1 MSARLVLEDVPDS
14 LGRWPGSKRW
24 LPALHAKR
32 LPSPSPRGRFFE
44 PCAGAAALSIHYAL
58 RGCRVVL
65 GDTNPRLIGVY
76 RHLLTDARAV
86 AAALGAIVAGHDAAD
101 DKKAFYFAQRDVWNG
116 TDVESIES
124 AAGFLFV
131 MNAGFNGVTR
141 FNQSGG
147 CNTPYGEP
155 EPGKDLVRAH
165 ELVALG
171 ALLKRARAEVVLGD
185 FEATVA
191 PARRGDF
198 VYFDPPYVRPK
209 KNAAELPARGEAGPG
224 FVGYSAKGF
233 TLADRKRLG
242 VVLRDLDRRGVR
254 WMLSDLS
261 AEHALAVY
269 GLWSV
274 REVNVK
280 RSVAAKGEARG
291 RAREVIVT
299 NF

>member
-101 DKKAFYFAQRDVWNG
+101 DKKAFYFAQRDRWNE
-116 TDVESIES
+116 TDAESVES

-131 MNAGFNGVTR
+131 MNTGFNGVTR

-155 EPGKDLVRAH
+155 EPGKDLVREAQ
-165 ELVALG
+165 LVALG
-171 ALLKRARAEVVLGD
+171 TLLKRARAELVCGD
-185 FEATVA
+185 FEVTVA

-198 VYFDPPYVRPK
+198 VYFDPPYV
-209 KNAAELPARGEAGPG
+209 APAKEGRSAG
-224 FVGYSAKGF
+224 FVGYSAGGF

-242 VVLRDLDRRGVR
+242 VLLRDLDRRGVR
-254 WMLSDLS
+254 WVLSDVS
-261 AEHALAVY
+261 ADHALAVY
-269 GLWSV
+269 GLWNVAEVEV
-274 REVNVK
+274 R
-280 RSVAAKGEARG
+280 RSVAANGEKRG
-291 RAREVIVT
+291 RATEVLVT